1 MMRPAVILGA
11 LLAAATVVSVPTR
24 AGALDAA
31 LEEKLA
37 TSKYVYISS
46 QRKDGSFGKPAE
58 IWFLYDQNAV
68 WVGTPPTS
76 WRVKRLKAGRPAARI
91 AVGSS
96 DGPSFAAVGAVV
108 QDPKV
113 LDRMYAAYARK
124 YPDRW
129 PGYEQRFRDGMKDGS
144 RVLVKYVPVGA
155 PITSPTAHATPG
167 LATPPPNA
175 SD

>member
-1 MMRPAVILGA
+1 MRPMGILGVLIGAA
-11 LLAAATVVSVPTR
+11 LVVSVPAPAT
-24 AGALDAA
+24 ALDAA
-31 LEEKLA
+31 LKEKLA
-37 TSKYVYISS
+37 TSTYVYISS

-58 IWFLYDQNAV
+58 IWFMYDQDAV

-76 WRVKRLKAGRPAARI
+76 WRVKRLKAGRRAAKI

-96 DGPSFAAVGAVV
+96 DGPSFAAVGSVV

-113 LDRMYAAYARK
+113 LDRMFEVYARK

-144 RVLVKYVPVGA
+144 RVLVRYVPVGT